1 MTETEAAIA
10 AGAASAAAA
19 NAAQAN
25 SNPSEEQDQL
35 HGWHLSKKEAEHI
48 SEIWDMYKHLQVTP
62 HPPEVAPFKVEQSH
76 GWMGNYYRAALPIT
90 HSDIHIPDPHSI
102 GFIGKDANSLSVTL
116 RNFKLTQIHEDH
128 PSDRHAASALVVNE
142 FHHFVRK
149 LAKEMNPSNEVIYDI
164 NQRIQL
170 IECFITRCN
179 ITMHKYRPFL
189 ALMVKIKDELQQ
201 IMSLWPAFKTQQK
214 LQEQIRNV
222 KLHVDAALLR
232 LLGYAFYV
240 LKCEPGDFSFD
251 PQDWHPEIRDSESV
265 HDKIMHWLLLQENV
279 YNACTNHSVDR
290 EAWMLRLMDTG
301 HEGDILHQ
309 MNDAWTDP
317 SAMSEPVLAIGDMKG
332 DESGLPSNVFAYET
346 DMGPEQRREAIELW
360 LTLVR
365 EAVGFAI
372 GAQMMDHAYTLS
384 CLGGEL
390 LIAKQTSKDLAMSTL
405 KFVRNRL
412 AEVQATM
419 LSLDRIMLPV
429 LAKGK
434 MKNSENYLW
443 NNVAFSNWARN
454 YEYAKTHC
462 APGIL
467 SHAHEARGTIVEL
480 ESVIT
485 DLDVAQVEKKIG
497 DVGKSLIS
505 LCKNSC
511 KLFNE
516 HDALPAAD
524 EPLLPPQLLPDV
536 PESLKSIENQL
547 QSEKKCIE
555 LGDSLSSLGYFSGWV
570 ATRSNSELAKFIMKV
585 TLERRVAR
593 VARVAREPGRARDDD
608 EDDEDDA
615 DDADD
620 DDDHE
625 VDIQVVEFWKR
636 MGFEDIAEVVQL
648 RSGGEA
654 VLGVSC
660 TGLEALCG
668 QHHAELLRQLPL
680 QDEKAQKASM
690 GGEVRITRE
699 KIAGAL
705 RTVLKE
711 LEQDLAQRIPP
722 GHAQILTRDL
732 ALELDMGKTQQQLQ
746 VCSMG
751 FPSKNGAIVTMVRL
765 QVTLRVTGR
774 CINSRLKWDAD
785 LNVLV
790 LPSLKEVVARVA
802 EMSKQVEKDELV
814 EELYKFVSAGT
825 EIFQE
830 RFSPARYPEV
840 QQWLQQGYQIT
851 EVVGTPVDSDSCAIS

>member
-1 MTETEAAIA
+1 MTETEVAIA
-10 AGAASAAAA
+10 AGAASAAAT
-19 NAAQAN
+19 NAAN
-25 SNPSEEQDQL
+25 SSNPSEEQDQL
-35 HGWHLSKKEAEHI
+35 HGWHLSKKEAEYI
-48 SEIWDMYKHLQVTP
+48 SEIWDMYKSLNITP
-62 HPPEVAPFKVEQSH
+62 HPPEIAPFKVEQSH
-76 GWMGNYYRAALPIT
+76 GFLGNYYRAAFPVT

-116 RNFKLTQIHEDH
+116 RNFKLTEIHEEH
-128 PSDRHAASALVVNE
+128 PSDRHAAACLVVNE

-149 LAKEMNPSNEVIYDI
+149 LAKEMNPTNEVIYDI

-179 ITMHKYRPFL
+179 IAMHKYRPFL
-189 ALMVKIKDELQQ
+189 ALMVRLKDELQQ
-201 IMSLWPAFKTQQK
+201 IMNLWPAFRTQQK

-232 LLGYAFYV
+232 LLGYCFYV
-240 LKCEPGDFSFD
+240 LKCEPGDFAFD
-251 PQDWHPEIRDSESV
+251 PQDWHPEIRDTESV
-265 HDKIMHWLLLQENV
+265 HDKIMHWLLLQDHV
-279 YNACTNHSVDR
+279 YNSATNHSVDR

-309 MNDAWTDP
+309 MSDAWTDP

-332 DESGLPSNVFAYET
+332 DESGLPSNIFAYET
-346 DMGPEQRREAIELW
+346 DMSPEQRRSAIELW

-365 EAVGFAI
+365 EAVGFAM

-390 LIAKQTSKDLAMSTL
+390 LIAKQTSKDLALSTL

-412 AEVQATM
+412 AEVQGTM
-419 LSLDRIMLPV
+419 LSLDRLMLPV

-434 MKNSENYLW
+434 MKNSENYIW
-443 NNVAFSNWARN
+443 NNVAFTNWSRN

-467 SHAHEARGTIVEL
+467 SHAHEARATIVEL
-480 ESVIT
+480 ESEIQ

-505 LCKNSC
+505 LCKSSC

-516 HDALPAAD
+516 HDALPD
-524 EPLLPPQLLPDV
+524 DPVIPDVQLLPDI
-536 PESLKSIENQL
+536 PESLKSVEKL
-547 QSEKKCIE
+547 LESERKCIE
-555 LGDSLSSLGYFSGWV
+555 SGSSLSSVGYLSRSGWIS
-570 ATRSNSELAKFIMKV
+570 TILPSKMEFAKFIMKV
-585 TLERRVAR
+585 TLER
-593 VARVAREPGRARDDD
+593 PDDFD
-608 EDDEDDA
+608 QP
-615 DDADD
+615 
-620 DDDHE
+620 
-625 VDIQVVEFWKR
+625 DIQHVEFWKR

-648 RSGGEA
+648 RSGGEP

-668 QHHAELLRQLPL
+668 QRHADLLRQLPL
-680 QDEKAQKASM
+680 DPKAQRASLS
-690 GGEVRITRE
+690 GEVRISRE

-705 RTVLKE
+705 RSCFKE
-711 LEQDLAQRIPP
+711 LEEDLGQRIPP

-732 ALELDMGKTQQQLQ
+732 ALELDIAKKQQSLQ

-751 FPSKNGAIVTMVRL
+751 FPSREGGIVTMVRL
-765 QVTLRVTGR
+765 QVDLQVTGR
-774 CINSRLKWDAD
+774 CCVNSRLKWDAD
-785 LNVLV
+785 LGVLV
-790 LPSLKEVVARVA
+790 LPSLKDVVERVS
-802 EMSKQVEKDELV
+802 EMSKDVSDKDALI

-825 EIFQE
+825 EIFQK

-840 QQWLQQGYQIT
+840 QEWLQRGYQVT
-851 EVVGTPVDSDSCAIS
+851 EVVGTPVNSESCAIC